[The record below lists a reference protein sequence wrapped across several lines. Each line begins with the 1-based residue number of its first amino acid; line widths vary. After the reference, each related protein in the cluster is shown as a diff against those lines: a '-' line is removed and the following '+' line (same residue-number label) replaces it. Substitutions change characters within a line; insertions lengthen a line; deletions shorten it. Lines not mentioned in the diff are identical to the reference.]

1 MKNLEEI
8 KELLVV
14 VDMVN
19 GFCKKGALADEHI
32 MHIVPEL
39 ERLIQYYK
47 NMQDA
52 QVAFIRDVHK
62 KGCTEF
68 NKFPEHCLDGT
79 WESEVIDELKTY
91 VDGSL
96 LYKKNS
102 RSTLFAHN
110 FMNDLN
116 RMKEL
121 RRVIVAGCCTDLCDT
136 DLAIPMA
143 NYFDEMNRNIE
154 IIVPKDAV
162 ETYDA
167 PWHNR
172 DEYNKMAFKLMEQEG
187 IKLVKSLGGIR

>member
-19 GFCKKGALADEHI
+19 GFCKKGALADKHI

-52 QVAFIRDVHK
+52 QVAFIRDAHK
-62 KGCTEF
+62 KGCAEF
-68 NKFPEHCLDGT
+68 NKFPEHCLEGT
-79 WESEVIDELKTY
+79 WESEIIDEFKHY
-91 VDGSL
+91 VEGSL
-96 LYKKNS
+96 VYKKNS
-102 RSTLFAHN
+102 RSALFAPN

-116 RMKEL
+116 KMKEL

-136 DLAIPMA
+136 DLAIPMV
-143 NYFDEMNRNIE
+143 NYFDEMDRDVE
-154 IIVPKDAV
+154 IIVPKNVV

-172 DEYNKMAFKLMEQEG
+172 EEYQNYAFKLMEQEG
-187 IKLVKSLGGIR
+187 IKLVKSLGGIS